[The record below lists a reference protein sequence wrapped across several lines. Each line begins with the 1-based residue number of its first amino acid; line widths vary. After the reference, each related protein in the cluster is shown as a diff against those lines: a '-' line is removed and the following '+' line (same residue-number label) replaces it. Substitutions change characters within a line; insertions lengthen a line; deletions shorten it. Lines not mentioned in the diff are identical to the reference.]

1 MTRLLGSACAVIFLL
16 LAVRSGDKF
25 SNYKAIGV
33 YEIRP
38 GILMMP
44 RYSQDGKVCEI
55 GLERRH
61 YSPEAVNL
69 DSSLS
74 RSEIDRVFDELVPT
88 GERGPKLDDF
98 GTNLIL
104 QSGRSITTTIGY
116 ENVSFQ
122 IVSQQLPTS
131 TQDVSVE
138 AAIVAIIHWK
148 GRKCQ

>member
-1 MTRLLGSACAVIFLL
+1 MTRLLGSICTVIVLL

-25 SNYKAIGV
+25 SNYKAIET

-38 GILMMP
+38 GIVMMP
-44 RYSQDGKVCEI
+44 RYSPDGKVCEI

-74 RSEIDRVFDELVPT
+74 RSEIDRVFDELVPA
-88 GERGPKLDDF
+88 GEKGPKLDDF
-98 GTNLIL
+98 GANLIF

-122 IVSQQLPTS
+122 IVSQQLATS

-138 AAIVAIIHWK
+138 AVIVATIHWK
-148 GRKCQ
+148 NRKCE